1 MSRSKEIAADIV
13 VLDECGAFHEET
25 EKSWIV
31 GEELAFE

>member
-1 MSRSKEIAADIV
+1 MSRSKEVAADVV
-13 VLDECGAFHEET
+13 VLDECGAFSEET